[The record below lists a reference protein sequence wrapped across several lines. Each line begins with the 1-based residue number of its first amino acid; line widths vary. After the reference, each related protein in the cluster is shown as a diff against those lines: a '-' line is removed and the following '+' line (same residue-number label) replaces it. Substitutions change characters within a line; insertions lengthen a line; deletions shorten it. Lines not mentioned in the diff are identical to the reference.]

1 MSASTG
7 IFGEKEVTTGFFT
20 DSTLCIGC
28 KACEVA
34 CKEWNGV
41 DPDGLDWTGFSYD
54 NTGAVGHS
62 TWRHVKFVENTPT
75 PGLGGNSGEQVTW
88 EFSSDVCKHCE
99 EAGCLEACPT
109 GSIIRTE
116 YGGVYVQP
124 DVCNGCSYCVVAC
137 PFGVVQKNEQDGR
150 AFKCTFCYD
159 RQRVGLE
166 PACAKACPTESI
178 MFGALDQLRLRAQER
193 LQELKGRGV
202 EDANIYDPTETSV
215 KGIHAFFLLR
225 GDPRAYNLPPKP
237 EVPTIYLKKGW
248 KSSAVGSALL
258 LAGAAVAFLAS
269 RGSGSNGRELRNG
282 RRPVE
287 PRRKLK
293 LS

>member
-1 MSASTG
+1 MSATG
-7 IFGEKEVTTGFFT
+7 IFGEKQVTTGFFT

-34 CKEWNGV
+34 CKEWNDV
-41 DPDGLDWTGFSYD
+41 DSDGLDWTGFSYD

-75 PGLGGNSGEQVTW
+75 PGVGGNSAEQVTW

-116 YGGVYVQP
+116 FGGVYVQP

-137 PFGVVQKNEQDGR
+137 PFGVVQKNQHDGR

-159 RQRVGLE
+159 RQRVGLQ

-178 MFGALDQLRLRAQER
+178 MFGELDSLRLRAQER
-193 LQELKGRGV
+193 LQELQGRGMD
-202 EDANIYDPTETSV
+202 DANIYDPTETSV
-215 KGIHAFFLLR
+215 KGTHAFFLLR

-269 RGSGSNGRELRNG
+269 RGSPGD
-282 RRPVE
+282 RRP
-287 PRRKLK
+287 R
-293 LS
+293 LSKRNRS